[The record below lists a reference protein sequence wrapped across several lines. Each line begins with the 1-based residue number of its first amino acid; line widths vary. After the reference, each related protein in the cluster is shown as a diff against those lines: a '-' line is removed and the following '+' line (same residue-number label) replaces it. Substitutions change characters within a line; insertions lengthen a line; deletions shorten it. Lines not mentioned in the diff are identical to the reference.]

1 MITLYTAVTL
11 DGYIA
16 TTDGSVDFLE
26 NPRYQLPDEDYGYTG
41 FYEGIDVVAM
51 GYNTYKQVINF
62 EGEYPYHGKHS
73 VVFSRTNTVE
83 PIAGDIEITEAS
95 EESVIQR
102 FKREGKNVW
111 LIGGGATNARVHQSG
126 IIDRMILTYLP
137 ITLGAGI
144 PLFRENDAS
153 LEWKNTGTRT
163 FANGLVQIT
172 LERR

>member
-16 TTDGSVDFLE
+16 NKDGGIDFLE
-26 NPRYQLPDEDYGYTG
+26 NPRYQLPDEDYGYAG
-41 FYEGIDVVAM
+41 FYEGIEIVAM
-51 GYNTYKQVINF
+51 GYNTYQQVINF

-73 VVFSRTNTVE
+73 IVFSKTGSADE
-83 PIAGDIEITEAS
+83 IPGDIEITEEA

-102 FKREGKNVW
+102 LKREGKNVW
-111 LIGGGATNARVHQSG
+111 IIGGGATNARIHQSG
-126 IIDRMILTYLP
+126 VIDRMILTYLP
-137 ITLGAGI
+137 LTLGAGI
-144 PLFRENDAS
+144 PLFRENDGRQ
-153 LEWKNTGTRT
+153 EWKNTGTRT